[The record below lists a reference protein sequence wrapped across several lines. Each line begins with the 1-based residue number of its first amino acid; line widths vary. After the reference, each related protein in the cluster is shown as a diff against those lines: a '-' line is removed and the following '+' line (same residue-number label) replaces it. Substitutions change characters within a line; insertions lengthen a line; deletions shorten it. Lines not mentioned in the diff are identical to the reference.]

1 MVLGAGLGSNRNIA
15 ISSDIV
21 HTTLSTQISVSSSQ
35 IFTFVQNTL
44 TQFQE
49 RVVDDSAQNAAKI
62 LYC

>member
-35 IFTFVQNTL
+35 IFTFVQNAL
-44 TQFQE
+44 SQFQE
-49 RVVDDSAQNAAKI
+49 RVDDSAQNAAKM